1 MRSGKGWKAVELD
14 EVEALPWAGA
24 QVRWHPLRER
34 LDARIVGIAAFT
46 AEQAGDDVIEPHDE
60 ANGGRGHE
68 EIYVVLRGRARFRLD
83 GDELD
88 AAAGTF
94 VLVSD
99 THVHRHAI
107 AQEPGT
113 AVLALGGPPT
123 FEPSASE
130 WIERARP
137 HLRSDPGRARAI
149 LDDLRTTK
157 PDSVGVHI
165 GEALWE
171 AAQGNFDT
179 AREYLKT
186 ALSADP
192 SVRAALQR
200 DPDIG
205 PLFEAPPFG
214 RA

>member
-1 MRSGKGWKAVELD
+1 MREGDGWRAVELD

-24 QVRWHPLRER
+24 EVRWHPLREA
-34 LDARIVGIAAFT
+34 LGTRIVGVAAFT
-46 AEQAGDDVIEPHDE
+46 AEQVGDDVVEPHDE
-60 ANGGRGHE
+60 SNGGRGHE
-68 EIYVVLRGRARFRLD
+68 EIYVVLRGRAKFTLD
-83 GDELD
+83 GEELE
-88 AAAGTF
+88 APAGTF

-107 AQEPGT
+107 ARERGT

-137 HLRSDPGRARAI
+137 HLRSDPDRARAI
-149 LDDLRTTK
+149 LDDLRATK

-165 GEALWE
+165 GDALWE
-171 AAQGNFDT
+171 AAQGDPDT
-179 AREYLKT
+179 AREHLET

-192 SVRAALQR
+192 SVRAALQE
-200 DPDIG
+200 DPD
-205 PLFEAPPFG
+205 LG
-214 RA
+214 RLLDERG